1 VTYARAER
9 AALSDLLAGLGP
21 DAPTLCEGWT
31 TFDLA
36 AHLVLRERRT
46 DAAGGIM
53 LSSLAGYAARV
64 QESLKAKHGYAGLVE
79 LLRSG
84 PAGIYRL
91 PGLDRLVNT
100 AEYFIHHED
109 VRRAQRVWEPRELP
123 ADFEETLWK
132 QTRAGTRVFLRRSPV
147 RVVLHRIGGGV
158 AIGGPK
164 EAPQAEVTGAAGEL
178 MLFCFGRQS
187 HARVDVT
194 GDDEVVAKLMDAS
207 LGT

>member
-9 AALSDLLAGLGP
+9 AALSDLLAGIGP

-36 AHLVLRERRT
+36 AHLVLRERRA

-53 LSSLAGYAARV
+53 LKSLAGYTARV

-84 PAGIYRL
+84 PSGIYRL
-91 PGLDRLVNT
+91 PGLDRLANT
-100 AEYFIHHED
+100 TEYFVHHED

-123 ADFEETLWK
+123 SDLGEIFWK
-132 QTRAGTRVFLRRSPV
+132 QARTGIRLFLRKSPA

-164 EAPQAEVTGAAGEL
+164 GAPQAEVTGTAGEL
-178 MLFCFGRQS
+178 LLFCSGRQS

-194 GDDEVVAKLMDAS
+194 GDDEVVAKLMAAQ
-207 LGT
+207 LGA

>member
-1 VTYARAER
+1 
-9 AALSDLLAGLGP
+9 
-21 DAPTLCEGWT
+21 
-31 TFDLA
+31 
-36 AHLVLRERRT
+36 
-46 DAAGGIM
+46 
-53 LSSLAGYAARV
+53 
-64 QESLKAKHGYAGLVE
+64 
-79 LLRSG
+79 
-84 PAGIYRL
+84 
-91 PGLDRLVNT
+91 
-100 AEYFIHHED
+100 
-109 VRRAQRVWEPRELP
+109 
-123 ADFEETLWK
+123 
-132 QTRAGTRVFLRRSPV
+132 VFLRRSPV

>member
-36 AHLVLRERRT
+36 AHLVMRERRP

-53 LSSLAGYAARV
+53 FTSLAGYTAKV
-64 QESLKAKHGYAGLVE
+64 QESLKAKHGYPGLVA
-79 LLRSG
+79 LVRSG
-84 PAGIYRL
+84 PGGIYRL
-91 PGLDRLVNT
+91 PGLDPLVNT

-123 ADFEETLWK
+123 ADFDEALWK
-132 QTRAGTRVFLRRSPV
+132 QARAGVRMFLRKSPV

-164 EAPQAEVTGAAGEL
+164 DAPQAEVTGTAGEL
-178 MLFCFGRQS
+178 MLFCFGRQP

-194 GDDEVVAKLMDAS
+194 GDDEVVAQLMDAS